1 MSVLSQRFTAAVLA
15 AMLAAVASVPAQA
28 AERTA
33 EYEAMLSEKAP
44 TLVTIKFLL
53 KIKGGFMG
61 EQESESEA
69 TGIMIDPNGLVLC
82 SNTLLGG
89 FSSLFS
95 RFGGGRMSVTPTDI
109 KVLVGDDTEGVEAE
123 LLARD
128 TELDLAWIQIKEPS
142 DKGYAHVDFT
152 QSAKPKIGQR
162 ALCVK
167 RMGKY
172 FDHVPAV
179 GEGHIAGL
187 AIKPRDLY
195 VPSTNLGGAIGLPVY
210 TAKGQVIG
218 VLVTQMPDPEEME
231 MNPTAMFGNPLSFR
245 DMFAGLILPAE
256 QIVKATKRAR
266 ESAKEADEEEPG
278 EQSPPGAAAPEEAS
292 PENG

>member
-1 MSVLSQRFTAAVLA
+1 
-15 AMLAAVASVPAQA
+15 MLAMIAAGTARA

-123 LLARD
+123 MLARD

-152 QSAKPKIGQR
+152 QSAKPRIGQR

-187 AIKPRDLY
+187 A
-195 VPSTNLGGAIGLPVY
+195 NLGGAIGLPVY